1 MATSPSPTDEVAK
14 RQAALR
20 GYPLLD
26 AIRLR
31 RSRRFAAGAYLP
43 GGGLQYAS
51 RRAPA
56 PLSAEEE
63 ALLAFAAAGIN
74 GFCLADLPMHG
85 GDEPES
91 GGGNVMAQLTGRTIA
106 SADAVH
112 ATALFV
118 TNDDATVMMKRPQDF
133 PLHEI
138 DDLKRLAD
146 AGDLAEVYARSR
158 IPIRAGRTAVPR
170 EVPYVFPFNKWS
182 TNLPGTTYFL
192 PVCDLTAMYINVILS
207 CFDEEMAFMLVDER
221 DDFSPAGVG
230 RFGQSNGG
238 YLHDDP
244 SSGRVVPVLGL
255 ETIIVEFVMA
265 EQAFI
270 AHNLSLVEQAM
281 GLGGWT
287 HFASASDVAW
297 MRALGFQMGSQKA
310 SQALNAGVLKRLLMR
325 LLGKDMDI
333 PFALGLEVEG
343 EAVLTPYCPPYYPSM
358 GAAVRAFLEHKR
370 AAVWQAEVD
379 PEAVGTWAHPNR
391 VQASIPWFSDRAIQ
405 ATIDYCTYLH
415 ETYGRFPAYFGPMRT
430 TLAHQ
435 AHHLDLDF
443 YDEHFGAGAYSETQ
457 RRHDEIWHGR

>member
-1 MATSPSPTDEVAK
+1 MATHPAELAAVHEG
-14 RQAALR
+14 RAALR
-20 GYPLLD
+20 EYPLLD

-31 RSRRFAAGAYLP
+31 RSRRFAVGAELP
-43 GGGLQYAS
+43 GGGLKYKS
-51 RRAPA
+51 RLPPA

-74 GFCLADLPMHG
+74 GFCLADLPMQS

-112 ATALFV
+112 STALFV
-118 TNDDATVMMKRPQDF
+118 INDELTAMMKRPQDF
-133 PLHEI
+133 AISEI

-146 AGDLAEVYARSR
+146 AGALEEVYARSR
-158 IPIRAGRTAVPR
+158 VPIRPGRTSIPR
-170 EVPYVFPFNKWS
+170 EVPSVFPFNKWS
-182 TNLPGTTYFL
+182 SNLAGTTYFL

-221 DDFSPAGVG
+221 DDFSPAGVA
-230 RFGQSNGG
+230 RFGQSKGG

-244 SSGRVVPVLGL
+244 KSGRVVPVLGL

-265 EQAFI
+265 EQSFM
-270 AHNLSLVEQAM
+270 AHNLSLMEQAM

-297 MRALGFQMGSQKA
+297 MQALGFEMGAQKA
-310 SQALNAGVLKRLLMR
+310 SQALNAGFLKRLVMR

-333 PFALGLEVEG
+333 PFALGLKADG
-343 EAVLTPYCPPYYPSM
+343 ADVLRPYCPPYYPTM
-358 GAAVRAFLEHKR
+358 EAAVRAFLAEKR
-370 AAVWQAEVD
+370 AAVWEARVD
-379 PEAVGTWAHPNR
+379 PEAVGTWAHPER
-391 VQASIPWFSDRAIQ
+391 VQASIPWFSERAIQ

-415 ETYGRFPAYFGPMRT
+415 ATYGRFPAYFGPMRT

-443 YDEHFGAGAYSETQ
+443 YDEHFGAGAYSPTQ
-457 RRHDEIWHGR
+457 ARHDALWHPQ